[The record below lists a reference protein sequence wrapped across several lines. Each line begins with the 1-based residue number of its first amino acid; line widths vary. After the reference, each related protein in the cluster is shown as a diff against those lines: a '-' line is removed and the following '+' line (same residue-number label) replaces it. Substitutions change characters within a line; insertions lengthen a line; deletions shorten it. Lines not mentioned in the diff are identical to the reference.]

1 MTPGS
6 VLFAVCAALC
16 LSGALL
22 VVTAKNPIRSAMG
35 LLTTIIGIA
44 GLFLRLNAQFLA
56 AMQILVYA
64 GAVVILFVF
73 VVMLLGPGAG
83 ADAKPLQRPSFSQ
96 LVAGGL
102 VAFLGALAI
111 GLIGN
116 GDEHL
121 FGPID
126 ATTHGSVAAVGGRIF
141 KQGLVPF
148 ELATALLL
156 VAVVGAIAV
165 ARSRPS
171 GLRPKAKVVE
181 NPTTRMFKG
190 PVNRPGAAGAARE
203 NA

>member
-1 MTPGS
+1 MTAGS

-16 LSGALL
+16 LAGALL

-35 LLTTIIGIA
+35 LLTTIVGIA

-73 VVMLLGPGAG
+73 VIMLLGPGAG

-96 LVAGGL
+96 LIAGGL

-116 GDEHL
+116 GDEHV
-121 FGPID
+121 FATID
-126 ATTHGSVAAVGGRIF
+126 TAHGSVASVGGRIF

-171 GLRPKAKVVE
+171 GLRPKAKVEE